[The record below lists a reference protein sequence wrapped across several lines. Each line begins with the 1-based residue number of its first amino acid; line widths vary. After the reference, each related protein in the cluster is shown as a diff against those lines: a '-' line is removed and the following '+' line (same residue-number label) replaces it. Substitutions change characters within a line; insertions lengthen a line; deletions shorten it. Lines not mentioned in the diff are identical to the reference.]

1 MRLNYIPV
9 EGTEV
14 PLLVQLRP
22 NQIWLLL
29 ILATRWPIRAPTIS
43 FLLNLSFFSRLFFF
57 EDFLW
62 FLWFEQYLVLY
73 YKNSRITFL
82 NEFPRRG
89 NWWCRFSRRGA
100 GGDGDGRGV
109 FVVALKSRRE
119 KKSRDDGGEKKIL
132 EEEKKMMQSIDEQW
146 PLKLTLGD
154 AQDLDFYGS
163 LENPISTKW

>member
-1 MRLNYIPV
+1 MTIRLNYIPV

-100 GGDGDGRGV
+100 GGDGDGHGV
-109 FVVALKSRRE
+109 FVVALESHRE
-119 KKSRDDGGEKKIL
+119 KNQGMMAEKKIL
-132 EEEKKMMQSIDEQW
+132 EEEKN
-146 PLKLTLGD
+146 D
-154 AQDLDFYGS
+154 AI
-163 LENPISTKW
+163 NWWTMTT